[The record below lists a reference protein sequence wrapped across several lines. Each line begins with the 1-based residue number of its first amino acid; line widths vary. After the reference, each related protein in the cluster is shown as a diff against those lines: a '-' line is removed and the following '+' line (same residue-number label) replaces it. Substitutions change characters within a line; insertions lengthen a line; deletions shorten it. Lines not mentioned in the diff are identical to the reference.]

1 MFLLCTMQPII
12 NFCTFEEQTSFR
24 ISIFKTSKQ
33 REEPFF
39 LSTTNKKPIKRKTTR
54 PRIEVLK
61 SIELKHTTYIIIF
74 TFFQF
79 LL

>member
-39 LSTTNKKPIKRKTTR
+39 LSTTNKKPIKRKTT
-54 PRIEVLK
+54 
-61 SIELKHTTYIIIF
+61 
-74 TFFQF
+74 
-79 LL
+79 